1 MPLVDLEEVMKL
13 LRIERLRKNLTQK
26 EVARRL
32 GMTDASS
39 VRSLERAGSNPT
51 LQSLQRYAAAI
62 DVSLKLEV
70 ERMRSLVFFNHA
82 GGVGKSSSVRDIG
95 FALTDQGFRVLLID
109 ADPQANLTEWL
120 GVTDEV
126 TLSQTIYPA
135 IINEFDERNDL
146 ALPPPL
152 RVHGLDLIPSQL
164 DLARLDVMLV
174 GTFNGLV
181 RLRNAVK
188 KLEDYDFVL
197 IDPPPSLG
205 QLSALSVI
213 TADHV
218 VVPVPTNSKGL
229 RGIATVMNMVKR
241 YRELSPKLK
250 VSFFL
255 LTQFDERTRHDR
267 ESIEA
272 IHAQLAAVAPVSS
285 PLHHR
290 PAIYKDAQL
299 AGKPIPVYKKG
310 DIADREVRSAASQLL
325 EALGVKVSV

>member
-1 MPLVDLEEVMKL
+1 
-13 LRIERLRKNLTQK
+13 
-26 EVARRL
+26 
-32 GMTDASS
+32 
-39 VRSLERAGSNPT
+39 
-51 LQSLQRYAAAI
+51 
-62 DVSLKLEV
+62 
-70 ERMRSLVFFNHA
+70 MRSLVFFNHA
-82 GGVGKSSSVRDIG
+82 GGVGKSSSVRDVG
-95 FALTDQGFRVLLID
+95 FSLADQGFRVLLID

-126 TLSQTIYPA
+126 SLSQTIYPA
-135 IINEFDERNDL
+135 VIDEFDDRVEL
-146 ALPPPL
+146 QLPSPL

-181 RLRNAVK
+181 RLRNAVR
-188 KLEDYDFVL
+188 KLENYDFVL

-213 TADHV
+213 AADHV

-229 RGIATVMNMVKR
+229 RGIATVINMVKR

-267 ESIEA
+267 ESIKA
-272 IHAQLAAVAPVSS
+272 IHNQLAGVAPVSS
-285 PLHHR
+285 PLHSR
-290 PAIYKDAQL
+290 PAVYKDAQL
-299 AGKPIPVYKKG
+299 AGKPISVYKHG
-310 DIADREVRSAASQLL
+310 DVADREVRTVSSELL